1 MNLFTFTNRASRSEY
16 WGILISVGILTFLLI
31 TGLAAMV
38 EGQSAYPDRDAGV
51 LFALLVVFVISGWI
65 QLAVAARRC
74 TDAAMSKWTML
85 LFIVPFVGM
94 IYTIVL
100 GCVKPAPYPA

>member
-16 WGILISVGILTFLLI
+16 WGVLIAVGILTFLIMNGIIANADQVNPSGESLVGI
-31 TGLAAMV
+31 
-38 EGQSAYPDRDAGV
+38 
-51 LFALLVVFVISGWI
+51 LVVFVISGWI
-65 QLAVAARRC
+65 QLAVASRRC

-85 LFIVPFVGM
+85 LFIVPIIGL

-100 GCVKPAPYPA
+100 GCVKPDVPVDAQH